1 MLPSVPQKLPQG
13 IQKSYFHIK
22 VKNPKKRRSP
32 ERTEFSRLTLFYL
45 LKLNNC
51 FRQTQILEE
60 LKTQSQSAEILEFFD
75 L

>member
-1 MLPSVPQKLPQG
+1 MPSVPQKLPQG

-22 VKNPKKRRSP
+22 VQNPKECRSP
-32 ERTEFSRLTLFYL
+32 ERTEFSRLTLFCL

-60 LKTQSQSAEILEFFD
+60 LKTQSQSAGILEFFD